1 MKHTLK
7 SLTYLGF
14 ATVGTQ
20 AYAHDLDRS
29 IANHTNLHESSLT
42 SNGDFALSKFMI
54 PEMDEE
60 KVQKRLSLLERDIKL
75 PYSQKVFKIIH
86 EYTVT
91 APQSTIGLLN
101 RKTFYFPIFE
111 QILAKHNLPEEL
123 KYVAVL
129 ESHLKTEIKSYAS
142 AAGLWQF
149 MPVTG
154 KGFGL
159 QQTDSFDERA
169 DPFRATEAAC
179 QYFKY
184 LYEKLG
190 DWHLVLAAYNCG
202 EGGVLS
208 AMKKAGSN
216 RYEDVYPYLPAQTK
230 GYVPTFVA
238 MAYLMNFA
246 HEHDIFPNDKQ
257 MPRVV
262 ADEWVATQNT
272 SLQRFAKRISVDV
285 AILELLNPHLKGGI
299 VPKGY
304 VLHYPADKME
314 LVNPKKAEELEKKR
328 KINARR
334 QARKLRRQKEE
345 VTPKRQE
352 EFSLKLLHKVE
363 QGQNLLSIA
372 EYYEVDIAFLRD
384 WNNLPN
390 NRIDNGQLL
399 TVWVRERRRRLGIK
413 SNKQKQ
419 KVTA

>member
-14 ATVGTQ
+14 ATVSAQT
-20 AYAHDLDRS
+20 YAHDLDKS
-29 IANHTNLHESSLT
+29 IEHHDNLNESFLIG
-42 SNGDFALSKFMI
+42 NNDFAFSKFVI
-54 PEMDEE
+54 PETNEE
-60 KVQKRLSLLERDIKL
+60 KVQKRLSLLEKTIKL
-75 PYSQKVFKIIH
+75 PYNSKVYEVIH

-101 RKTFYFPIFE
+101 RKTFYFSIFE
-111 QILAKHNLPEEL
+111 QVLAKHNLPEEL

-129 ESHLKTEIKSYAS
+129 ESHLKTEVRSYAA

-149 MPVTG
+149 MPATG

-159 QQTDSFDERA
+159 KQTDSFDERA

-179 QYFKY
+179 QYFEY

-216 RYEDVYPYLPAQTK
+216 KYEDVYPYLPAQTK

-246 HEHDIFPNDKQ
+246 HEHDIFPNEEQ
-257 MPRVV
+257 MPRVT
-262 ADEWVATQNT
+262 ADEWVATKNT
-272 SLQRFAKRISVDV
+272 SLQRFADRISVDIS
-285 AILELLNPHLKGGI
+285 ILNLLNPHLKNGV

-304 VLHYPADKME
+304 TLHYPADKMK
-314 LVNPKKAEELEKKR
+314 LVNPKKADELEEKR

-334 QARKLRRQKEE
+334 QARKLKIQKEE
-345 VTPKRQE
+345 VTPKRQRD
-352 EFSLKLLHKVE
+352 FSLQLLHKVE
-363 QGQNLLSIA
+363 EGQSLLSIA
-372 EYYEVDIAFLRD
+372 KYYDIDVAFLRD
-384 WNNLPN
+384 WNGLP
-390 NRIDNGQLL
+390 DNQINSGQVLS
-399 TVWVRERRRRLGIK
+399 VWVSERRRRLGMK
-413 SNKQKQ
+413 PSKHKQ
-419 KVTA
+419 KVTS